1 MERTRRRGIPL
12 ASFHIVA
19 LHLVSIV
26 RAIVQE
32 LHVAFGTGRV
42 SATLD
47 AAVVAHAAYW
57 RARGVSLE
65 ETRRLTARLL
75 VEAGYTLCAPRWDN
89 EVPRADIA
97 ADVMGT
103 CARVYDASWEDDAS
117 TRLTA
122 RERYAELRWAVGL

>member
-1 MERTRRRGIPL
+1 LPV
-12 ASFHIVA
+12 FHIVA

-32 LHVAFGTGRV
+32 LHIAFGTGRV

-57 RARGVSLE
+57 RARGVPLD
-65 ETRRLTARLL
+65 ETRRLTAKLL
-75 VEAGYTLCAPRWDN
+75 VEAGYPLCAPRWDN

-103 CARVYDASWEDDAS
+103 CARVYDASWEDDAGA
-117 TRLTA
+117 RLNA
-122 RERYAELRWAVGL
+122 PDRYAEWRWAVGL